1 MFPFQIDDQAVTM
14 STEVK
19 CGFLGYHQ
27 EELMYWVGV
36 ISRLKSST
44 SQAESPESVMEDAN
58 LYIPIQH
65 K

>member
-1 MFPFQIDDQAVTM
+1 MG
-14 STEVK
+14 TEVK

-36 ISRLKSST
+36 ISRLKSSR
-44 SQAESPESVMEDAN
+44 QADSPDSVMEDAN
-58 LYIPIQH
+58 LYIPIQQ

>member
-1 MFPFQIDDQAVTM
+1 M

-36 ISRLKSST
+36 ISRLKSSA